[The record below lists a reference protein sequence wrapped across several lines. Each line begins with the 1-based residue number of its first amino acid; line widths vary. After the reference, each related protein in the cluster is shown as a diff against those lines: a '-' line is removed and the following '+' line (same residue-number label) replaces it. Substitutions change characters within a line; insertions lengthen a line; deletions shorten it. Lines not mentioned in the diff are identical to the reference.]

1 VTERATTVDELKL
14 AGMVGLLMRHFE
26 ASLGARALPENTQIV
41 IRPLFTWPDG
51 ELAVWVTVNTPN

>member
-1 VTERATTVDELKL
+1 VDELKL